1 MYSIRVNDRYRICFS
16 WREGNAYDVEQSEER
31 MDKDTYRIDL
41 GTFGDYI
48 KEDWMEPLGL
58 SAYRLAKDIGI
69 SSAALGK
76 ILAGKNRMSNDVCWR
91 LARYFGTSPNFFL
104 TVQADYELRNSMDLF
119 LKETEDLPV
128 YNWGG

>member
-128 YNWGG
+128 YNWG

>member
-1 MYSIRVNDRYRICFS
+1 M
-16 WREGNAYDVEQSEER
+16 G
-31 MDKDTYRIDL
+31 KDTYRIDL

-128 YNWGG
+128 YNWGSLTPTQG

>member
-1 MYSIRVNDRYRICFS
+1 M
-16 WREGNAYDVEQSEER
+16 G
-31 MDKDTYRIDL
+31 KDTYRIDL

-128 YNWGG
+128 YNWG

>member
-1 MYSIRVNDRYRICFS
+1 
-16 WREGNAYDVEQSEER
+16 

-69 SSAALGK
+69 SSTALGK

-128 YNWGG
+128 YNWG